1 MDQFDRDR
9 VINNVREADT
19 EDLLD
24 RVTAFRDA
32 MEPEAV
38 AIIEEELARRGIEG
52 DDIQRHAS
60 ETCLDILRDADGWAY
75 RCSFCNR
82 PAVLRRWGWHRL
94 WGMAPI
100 PFPRLYNYCRAHR
113 PELAEPQA
121 DPEDV

>member
-9 VINNVREADT
+9 VMNNVRAADT

-24 RVTAFRDA
+24 RVTAFRDG

-38 AIIEEELARRGIEG
+38 NIIEEELANRGIDS
-52 DDIQRHAS
+52 DDIKRHAS
-60 ETCLDILRDADGWAY
+60 EICSDMLRDSDGWAY

-82 PAVLRRWGWHRL
+82 PAVERRWGWHRL

-100 PFPRLYNYCRAHR
+100 PIPRLYNYCRAHR
-113 PELAEPQA
+113 PEQPEPQA
-121 DPEDV
+121 DPDDV